1 MGDAAPRFPATGED
15 PSGVVRLDRREPRD
29 LTGGSQL
36 FHPVAKSKR
45 RGAPSQGRRTG
56 HRCRGPSVAMTSLAL
71 ALAAPSPWHP
81 LYAPSR
87 VSVRAL
93 WEKFADDG
101 DLTGLKIF
109 LLTAMIFITALLEG
123 GR

>member
-1 MGDAAPRFPATGED
+1 
-15 PSGVVRLDRREPRD
+15 
-29 LTGGSQL
+29 
-36 FHPVAKSKR
+36 
-45 RGAPSQGRRTG
+45 
-56 HRCRGPSVAMTSLAL
+56 MTSLVL

-81 LYAPSR
+81 LYASSR
-87 VSVRAL
+87 VPVRAL